1 MYHLKWNSQKLCG
14 FGCWLL
20 MCSNFVVCAP
30 VDSSPVENSPWAFS
44 PEVEELEL
52 GPKDGVEASML
63 LLLQPASQHIFQYS
77 VSQRKWH
84 GTSHISGKKKFGLYA
99 EPALKQQRCC
109 CLLFGGEAYLLTVKF
124 PYSQVPHLLQFQIR
138 LQYLLPNIDSGYN
151 ISYHFLFYKAERNHN
166 GSKPWARILLGSRA
180 ELG

>member
-1 MYHLKWNSQKLCG
+1 MQ
-14 FGCWLL
+14 
-20 MCSNFVVCAP
+20 
-30 VDSSPVENSPWAFS
+30 
-44 PEVEELEL
+44 
-52 GPKDGVEASML
+52 
-63 LLLQPASQHIFQYS
+63 
-77 VSQRKWH
+77 
-84 GTSHISGKKKFGLYA
+84 
-99 EPALKQQRCC
+99 
-109 CLLFGGEAYLLTVKF
+109 GGEEYLLTVKF

>member
-1 MYHLKWNSQKLCG
+1 MYISCILAKELAENSQVQDA
-14 FGCWLL
+14 
-20 MCSNFVVCAP
+20 FVIAVEQQAKERLERLSALRRIKP
-30 VDSSPVENSPWAFS
+30 VDMTK
-44 PEVEELEL
+44 L
-52 GPKDGVEASML
+52 
-63 LLLQPASQHIFQYS
+63 SQQ
-77 VSQRKWH
+77 VNTKV
-84 GTSHISGKKKFGLYA
+84 
-99 EPALKQQRCC
+99 
-109 CLLFGGEAYLLTVKF
+109 GGEAYLLTVKF